1 MQWNALTNDYS
12 DVTHLKILFTSVN
25 QENETIWTTDVNAS
39 KNSVNIGNLGK
50 FVNYT
55 VWIKSFSKRGLGFS
69 SFPINVRTL
78 EEGKSVT
85 SDW

>member
-12 DVTHLKILFTSVN
+12 DGTHLKILFTSVN
-25 QENETIWTTDVNAS
+25 QENETIWTTNVDAS

-55 VWIKSFSKRGLGFS
+55 VWIKSLSKRGLGFAG
-69 SFPINVRTL
+69 FPINVRTL
-78 EEGKSVT
+78 EEGKSGT
-85 SDW
+85 

>member
-25 QENETIWTTDVNAS
+25 QENETIWTTNVDAS

-50 FVNYT
+50 FVYYT
-55 VWIKSFSKRGLGFS
+55 VWIKSLSKRGLGFAG
-69 SFPINVRTL
+69 FPINVRTL
-78 EEGKSVT
+78 EEGKSGT
-85 SDW
+85 